1 MTMNWQQQ
9 QQGWPGE
16 EEKERKTTWKRMM
29 MMMMMTRRM
38 RKGRAR
44 TKRMTNSTRLKW
56 VTNSIAVLFW
66 LEQMREALSRFLSS
80 VELVTYAKEQEGKN
94 VRGKSEQREKRPLF
108 VS

>member
-1 MTMNWQQQ
+1 MTMNCQQQ

-16 EEKERKTTWKRMM
+16 EERKERKTTWKRMM
-29 MMMMMTRRM
+29 MMRRE
-38 RKGRAR
+38 RAR

-94 VRGKSEQREKRPLF
+94 VRGKSEQRERSAPYSS
-108 VS
+108 VE

>member
-9 QQGWPGE
+9 QQGWPGGE

-29 MMMMMTRRM
+29 MM

-80 VELVTYAKEQEGKN
+80 VSRSSLRMQRNRKGKM
-94 VRGKSEQREKRPLF
+94 
-108 VS
+108 

>member
-16 EEKERKTTWKRMM
+16 KERKTTWKRMM
-29 MMMMMTRRM
+29 MMRRE
-38 RKGRAR
+38 RAR

-80 VELVTYAKEQEGKN
+80 VELVTYAKEQEGEN
-94 VRGKSEQREKRPLF
+94 VRGKSEQRERGAPYSS
-108 VS
+108 VE